1 MKSLA
6 DAIVYA
12 VTYINSREADD
23 EGLDDDVAALESIAG
38 ILANATKKEIDALA
52 AAAKRALVDEKSADF
67 PNEEM
72 IEVLSTWMED
82 LFGGDWVGNDRA

>member
-6 DAIVYA
+6 DAIVYG